1 MKVLSWNPRHLQ
13 RVYLKFYFV
22 GPRPLRNMKYLS
34 KICVEDNKEIGSDFS
49 SGGDLSIRTQYETV
63 LRGE

>member
-1 MKVLSWNPRHLQ
+1 
-13 RVYLKFYFV
+13 
-22 GPRPLRNMKYLS
+22 MKYLS